1 MLWLPCTA
9 LASVVEVVYVV
20 VATMYNITSPWC
32 YNCIG
37 DLAHADTLHTWGA
50 YGLWATQWMRVCNA
64 ILSPKKIAMQV
75 VLASTNTRVLV

>member
-50 YGLWATQWMRVCNA
+50 YGLWATQWMRLCTGA
-64 ILSPKKIAMQV
+64 Q
-75 VLASTNTRVLV
+75 